1 MLRWRKAR
9 ESQKELTAFFI
20 SFSLHALL
28 AVALLFSDTMTK
40 KKTEEISVDVVTL
53 HDFNP
58 NSQNIALVPQQKRRK
73 KSAKKVL
80 SNEKSAVAEAQK
92 NEPTEESLKSD
103 VAIGESDIESSLRG
117 RAPVNETERYLA
129 EIRDQIA
136 RQQTYPAPSR
146 SFREEGTVRIRLT
159 LNRSGSVVKIELM
172 EASPYK
178 RLNDAAMRAATKASP
193 FRPFPDEVKF
203 ETWKITLPVRFV
215 LAQG

>member
-1 MLRWRKAR
+1 MLQWRKAQD
-9 ESQKELTAFFI
+9 SLKGLTAFFI

-28 AVALLFSDTMTK
+28 AVALLFSDTMIK
-40 KKTEEISVDVVTL
+40 KKTEEISIDVVTL

-58 NSQNIALVPQQKRRK
+58 HSQNTALVPQQKRRK
-73 KSAKKVL
+73 ESAKKIFL
-80 SNEKSAVAEAQK
+80 NEKSAVAEPQR
-92 NEPTEESLKSD
+92 NEPIEESIRTD
-103 VAIGESDIESSLRG
+103 VAIGDSDIESSLRG

-146 SFREEGTVRIRLT
+146 SFREEGSVRIRLT

-203 ETWKITLPVRFV
+203 ETWRITLPVRFT
-215 LAQG
+215 LAQN

>member
-1 MLRWRKAR
+1 
-9 ESQKELTAFFI
+9 
-20 SFSLHALL
+20 
-28 AVALLFSDTMTK
+28 
-40 KKTEEISVDVVTL
+40 
-53 HDFNP
+53 
-58 NSQNIALVPQQKRRK
+58 
-73 KSAKKVL
+73 
-80 SNEKSAVAEAQK
+80 
-92 NEPTEESLKSD
+92 

-203 ETWKITLPVRFV
+203 ETWKVTLPVRFT
-215 LAQG
+215 LAQN